1 MARDATARDS
11 VAQVIQLPARAAAR
25 ANARGVSAAGDLATR
40 AASATTSTART
51 GIESLMRW
59 THNAVDDWGRDARL
73 SDRIRSVS
81 GLRWDVMIGG
91 QHHLERVRGGLIVVN
106 SRRFSL
112 SPIWAALHLG
122 RALDRPVRFVGR
134 PDIAPAGPALQR
146 LGGLLSDPAEL
157 TRVLASGEL
166 VVLGAATTMSPH
178 RVGVVDHLLVGA
190 AVAAKV
196 PVFPA
201 ATASSSLQRSAR
213 LQIGTAVPVNRRR
226 RGPLAELE
234 LADDLAIAIGTM
246 LDEFTWNGWLLS

>member
-1 MARDATARDS
+1 MADDRAVRDS

-25 ANARGVSAAGDLATR
+25 ANARGVGAAGDV
-40 AASATTSTART
+40 AARVGAVTTNTARQ
-51 GIESLMRW
+51 GIETVLRW
-59 THNAVDDWGRDARL
+59 THNAVDDWGRDERF
-73 SDRIRSVS
+73 SDRVRSVS
-81 GLRWDVMIGG
+81 GLRWDVIIGG
-91 QHHLERVRGGLIVVN
+91 QQHLDRVRGALIVVN

-112 SPIWAALHLG
+112 APIWSALHLG

-134 PDIAPAGPALQR
+134 PDLAPAGPALQR

-157 TRVLASGEL
+157 TRVLAAGEL
-166 VVLGAATTMSPH
+166 VVLGAASTISPH
-178 RVGVVDHLLVGA
+178 RVGVIDHLLVGA

-213 LQIGTAVPVNRRR
+213 LQISAAVPVNRRR

-234 LADDLAIAIGTM
+234 LADDLAIEIGTM